1 MVDRRYRKK
10 MLRYWAREEAKA
22 DAILDRV
29 LESEW
34 FDYWHTH
41 LDWKGRGNGHPTDR
55 VAIAAALLRLLQRM
69 VSTARKDVQC
79 WVTLAADTGNS
90 ALFLHSR
97 NPQGTPWP
105 HPFEGTR
112 WDAEMPEWLA
122 PLLPVSMQA
131 GSWGEG
137 EYQMWM
143 VRERASGKANG
154 TQERQA

>member
-10 MLRYWAREEAKA
+10 MLRYWAREESKA

-41 LDWKGRGNGHPTDR
+41 LDWKGRGNRHPTDR
-55 VAIAAALLRLLQRM
+55 AEVAGALLRLLQRV
-69 VSTARKDVQC
+69 VSAHRDDVQC

-97 NPQGTPWP
+97 NPQGSVWP
-105 HPFEGTR
+105 HTFEGRR

-122 PLLPVSMQA
+122 LLLPGGMQA
-131 GSWGEG
+131 GCWGED
-137 EYQMWM
+137 ERQVWM
-143 VRERASGKANG
+143 VRERASGNANDA
-154 TQERQA
+154 QERQA

>member
-1 MVDRRYRKK
+1 MVDRRYRQK
-10 MLRYWAREEAKA
+10 MVRYWAREESRA

-41 LDWKGRGNGHPTDR
+41 LDWKGRGNRHLTDR
-55 VAIAAALLRLLQRM
+55 AEVAGALLRLLQRA
-69 VSTARKDVQC
+69 VSANRDDVQC
-79 WVTLAADTGNS
+79 WVSLAADTGNS

-97 NPQGTPWP
+97 NPQGSAWP

-112 WDAEMPEWLA
+112 WDAEVPEWLA
-122 PLLPVSMQA
+122 PLLPEGMQA
-131 GSWGEG
+131 GRWGEG
-137 EYQMWM
+137 ECQVWM
-143 VRERASGKANG
+143 VRKHASGDADG